1 MAKKSDYFGL
11 SYIVSLI
18 LAIIP
23 VTAWALGVVTR
34 FMEGKIVAGIIRIFG
49 VNAVLAGCDGK
60 AAICHCY
67 AVLSGEAMLGC
78 GDGVCTAGNGQFIL
92 GNDAVAC
99 GAGNC

>member
-49 VNAVLAGCDGK
+49 GWVIWILDLIFMITGK
-60 AAICHCY
+60 HIFR
-67 AVLSGEAMLGC
+67 LL
-78 GDGVCTAGNGQFIL
+78 NI
-92 GNDAVAC
+92 
-99 GAGNC
+99 